1 MRAQHLKMNIMKLK
15 KISILA
21 VLAVFIFASCSNE
34 KKSQNLES
42 KEDVVQS
49 LKIENLL
56 RDSLGLTEGI
66 EVVIS
71 YIELPK
77 NTTLP
82 SHYHPGEEFVYV
94 LQGSGELSL
103 KDNSKIII
111 KAGDVVKVPLKQ
123 VHSFSSLNED
133 VKGVVFRVHE
143 KGQPDRILVE

>member
-1 MRAQHLKMNIMKLK
+1 MSIMKLK
-15 KISILA
+15 KISLLTIIA
-21 VLAVFIFASCSNE
+21 VSIFTSCSNE
-34 KKSQNLES
+34 KKSQNFEL
-42 KEDVVQS
+42 KEGVVQS

-56 RDSLGLTEGI
+56 RDSLELAEGI
-66 EVVIS
+66 EIVMS

-82 SHYHPGEEFVYV
+82 SHYHPGEEFVY
-94 LQGSGELSL
+94 LIQGSGELTL
-103 KDNSKIII
+103 KDESKVII
-111 KAGDVVKVPLKQ
+111 KAGETTKVPLKH

>member
-1 MRAQHLKMNIMKLK
+1 MTLK
-15 KISILA
+15 KMTILT
-21 VLAVFIFASCSNE
+21 IFAVSIFTSCSNE
-34 KKSQNLES
+34 KKSQNFDL
-42 KEDVVQS
+42 KEDVVEA

-56 RDSLGLTEGI
+56 RDSLALAEGV

-82 SHYHPGEEFVYV
+82 SHYHPGEEFVY
-94 LQGSGELSL
+94 LIQGSGELTL
-103 KDNSKIII
+103 KDESKIIV
-111 KAGDVVKVPLKQ
+111 KAGETAKVPLKH

>member
-1 MRAQHLKMNIMKLK
+1 MKLK
-15 KISILA
+15 TVRTLIF
-21 VLAVFIFASCSNE
+21 LAVFIFTGCSNE
-34 KKSQNLES
+34 KKNQNIDA
-42 KEDVVQS
+42 KEDVIQS

-56 RDSLGLTEGI
+56 RDSLELEEGI
-66 EVVIS
+66 EVIMS

-82 SHYHPGEEFVYV
+82 THYHPGEEFVY
-94 LQGSGELSL
+94 LIQGSGELTL
-103 KDNSKIII
+103 KDKSKIII
-111 KAGDVVKVPLKQ
+111 KAGETAKVPLRH

>member
-1 MRAQHLKMNIMKLK
+1 MKPK
-15 KISILA
+15 KTFILT
-21 VLAVFIFASCSNE
+21 VLAVSIFTGCSSE
-34 KKSQNLES
+34 KKSQNFEP

-56 RDSLGLTEGI
+56 RDSLGLAKGI
-66 EVVIS
+66 EVVMS

-82 SHYHPGEEFVYV
+82 SHYHPGEEFVY
-94 LQGSGELSL
+94 LIQGSGELTL
-103 KDNSKIII
+103 KDKSKIII
-111 KAGDVVKVPLKQ
+111 KAGETVKVPLRH
-123 VHSFSSLNED
+123 VHGFSSLNED

>member
-1 MRAQHLKMNIMKLK
+1 MNIMKLK
-15 KISILA
+15 KISIVTL
-21 VLAVFIFASCSNE
+21 LAVFIFTSCSNE
-34 KKSQNLES
+34 KNSQNFES

-56 RDSLGLTEGI
+56 RDSLGLAEGI
-66 EVVIS
+66 EVVMS

-94 LQGSGELSL
+94 IQGYGELTL
-103 KDNSKIII
+103 KDESKIII
-111 KAGDVVKVPLKQ
+111 KAGETVKVPLRK

>member
-1 MRAQHLKMNIMKLK
+1 MTLK
-15 KISILA
+15 KMTILT
-21 VLAVFIFASCSNE
+21 IFAVSIFTSCSNE
-34 KKSQNLES
+34 KKSQNFDL
-42 KEDVVQS
+42 KEDVVEA

-56 RDSLGLTEGI
+56 RDSLALAEGV

-82 SHYHPGEEFVYV
+82 SHFHPGEEFVY
-94 LQGSGELSL
+94 LIQGSGELTL
-103 KDNSKIII
+103 KDESKIIV
-111 KAGDVVKVPLKQ
+111 KAGETAKVPLKH

>member
-1 MRAQHLKMNIMKLK
+1 MTLK
-15 KISILA
+15 KITFLT
-21 VLAVFIFASCSNE
+21 VLAVFIFTSCSDE
-34 KKSQNLES
+34 KKSQTTELTG
-42 KEDVVQS
+42 DVVET

-56 RDSLGLTEGI
+56 RDSLGLAEGI
-66 EVVIS
+66 EVVMS

-82 SHYHPGEEFVYV
+82 SHYHPGEEFVY
-94 LQGSGELSL
+94 LIQGSGELTL
-103 KDNSKIII
+103 NDESKIII
-111 KAGDVVKVPLKQ
+111 KAGETAKVPLRH